1 MASNEKLT
9 RRERQVMDV
18 IFAVGK
24 ATVNDVRQQL
34 SEPLTYS
41 AARAVLTR
49 LVNKGELKFFEDG
62 PRYVYSPATTL
73 SKARKTA
80 LKKIRDTFFGGSSLQ
95 TMTALLGESAD
106 ELSTEELDA
115 LEEIVKTAKK
125 KKEQERV

>member
-49 LVNKGELKFFEDG
+49 LVNKGELKFSEDG